1 MRNVEYF
8 PIIAKESTEES
19 DIKTGFLE
27 PQGDVWGFSVLN
39 PVSCGH

>member
-8 PIIAKESTEES
+8 PITAKGSTEES

-27 PQGDVWGFSVLN
+27 QQGDV
-39 PVSCGH
+39 